1 MNELQLELKNQL
13 EKYRLK
19 QIEPH
24 MEHDDETENFRME
37 IFQELGALGFTGMTL
52 PEEFGGMGLSYE
64 DFSIA
69 LCEIAKSSVSY
80 AVTISVSSMVQAILN
95 EFGNADQK
103 KKYLPA
109 LTSGAEI
116 GAFCLSESGAGSDA
130 AALIST
136 AKKSNQNGIDG
147 YVLNGSKIWITSGGI
162 AKTYI
167 VMARSG
173 ASGGSGV
180 SAFIV
185 RDGTPGFSYGKKEK
199 KMGWRIS
206 PTRELIFHNCF
217 IPAEN
222 LLASEGEGFKIA
234 MAALEKGRFTI
245 GAIAVGCAER
255 ALDESVRYAL
265 TRQQF
270 KQAIF
275 DFQGLQFM
283 MADMAT
289 EIECSRLLVLQ
300 SARDYDNQTP
310 NAKLA
315 CMAKLKATDTAM
327 KVTTDAVQ
335 ILGGVGYT
343 REYPVERFMRDA
355 KVLQIVEGTNQIQRV
370 VIARNLKK
378 EYTTH

>member
-1 MNELQLELKNQL
+1 MSSMNEIQLELKNQL
-13 EKYRLK
+13 EKFRLQK
-19 QIEPH
+19 IEPH
-24 MEHDDETENFRME
+24 MEDDDETETFRMD
-37 IFQELGALGFTGMTL
+37 IFNELGALGFTGMTL

-64 DFSIA
+64 DFAIA

-80 AVTISVSSMVQAILN
+80 AVTISVSCMVQSILN
-95 EFGNADQK
+95 EFGNNNQK
-103 KKYLPA
+103 IKYLPA

-130 AALIST
+130 ASLLTT
-136 AKKSNQNGIDG
+136 AKKTDG
-147 YVLNGSKIWITSGGI
+147 GYILNGSKTWITSGGI

-167 VMARSG
+167 VMARTG
-173 ASGGSGV
+173 VSGGKGI

-206 PTRELIFHNCF
+206 PTRELLFHNCF
-217 IPAEN
+217 VPDEN
-222 LLASEGEGFKIA
+222 LLATEGAGFKIA

-245 GAIAVGCAER
+245 GAIAVGCSER
-255 ALDESVRYAL
+255 ALDESVSYAL
-265 TRQQF
+265 SRHQF

-300 SARDYDNQTP
+300 AARDYDRGVP

-370 VIARNLKK
+370 VIARNLKN
-378 EYTTH
+378 EYSKH

>member
-52 PEEFGGMGLSYE
+52 PEEYGGMGLSYE

-80 AVTISVSSMVQAILN
+80 AVTISVSSMVQSIIN

-130 AALIST
+130 SSLQTT
-136 AKKSNQNGIDG
+136 AKKTAGG
-147 YVLNGSKIWITSGGI
+147 YILNGSKIWITSGGI

-167 VMARSG
+167 VMARTG
-173 ASGGSGV
+173 APGSKGV

-185 RDGTPGFSYGKKEK
+185 RDGAEGFSYGKKEK

-206 PTRELIFHNCF
+206 PTRELLS
-217 IPAEN
+217 AQ
-222 LLASEGEGFKIA
+222 
-234 MAALEKGRFTI
+234 
-245 GAIAVGCAER
+245 
-255 ALDESVRYAL
+255 ES
-265 TRQQF
+265 RQQL
-270 KQAIF
+270 
-275 DFQGLQFM
+275 LQH
-283 MADMAT
+283 AAPQPALNVSYVCK
-289 EIECSRLLVLQ
+289 CS
-300 SARDYDNQTP
+300 
-310 NAKLA
+310 
-315 CMAKLKATDTAM
+315 
-327 KVTTDAVQ
+327 
-335 ILGGVGYT
+335 G
-343 REYPVERFMRDA
+343 
-355 KVLQIVEGTNQIQRV
+355 
-370 VIARNLKK
+370 
-378 EYTTH
+378 

>member
-13 EKYRLK
+13 EKYRLQK
-19 QIEPH
+19 IEPH
-24 MEHDDETENFRME
+24 MEHDDETETFRMD
-37 IFQELGALGFTGMTL
+37 IFNELGALGFTGMTL

-80 AVTISVSSMVQAILN
+80 AVTISVSCMVQAIIN
-95 EFGNADQK
+95 EFGNSNQK
-103 KKYLPA
+103 KIYLPA
-109 LTSGAEI
+109 LTTGAEI
-116 GAFCLSESGAGSDA
+116 GAFGLSESGAGSDA
-130 AALIST
+130 AALQTT
-136 AKKSNQNGIDG
+136 AKKSKGG
-147 YVLNGSKIWITSGGI
+147 YILNGSKIWITSGGI

-167 VMARSG
+167 VMARTG
-173 ASGGSGV
+173 AEGGKGV

-185 RDGTPGFSYGKKEK
+185 RDGTAGFSYGKKEK

-206 PTRELIFHNCF
+206 PTRELLFHNCF
-217 IPAEN
+217 VPEEN
-222 LLASEGEGFKIA
+222 LLLNEGDGFKIA

-265 TRQQF
+265 SRHQF

-300 SARDYDNQTP
+300 SARDYDRGFP

>member
-1 MNELQLELKNQL
+1 MNEIQLELKSQL
-13 EKYRLK
+13 EKYRLQK
-19 QIEPH
+19 IEPH
-24 MEHDDETENFRME
+24 MEHDDETENFRMD
-37 IFQELGALGFTGMTL
+37 IFNELGSLGFCGMTL

-69 LCEIAKSSVSY
+69 LTEIAKSSVSY
-80 AVTISVSSMVQAILN
+80 AVTISVSSMVQAIIN
-95 EFGNADQK
+95 EFGNATQK

-109 LTSGAEI
+109 LTSGSEI

-130 AALIST
+130 AALQTT
-136 AKKSNQNGIDG
+136 AKKTTVDG
-147 YVLNGSKIWITSGGI
+147 VSGYTLNGSKIWITSGGI

-167 VMARSG
+167 VMARTG
-173 ASGGSGV
+173 EVGGKGV

-185 RDGTPGFSYGKKEK
+185 RDGTAGFSYGKKEK

-206 PTRELIFHNCF
+206 PTRELLFHNCF

-222 LLASEGEGFKIA
+222 LLQSEGDGFKIA

-255 ALDESVRYAL
+255 ALDEAVSYSL
-265 TRQQF
+265 GRQQF

-300 SARDYDNQTP
+300 AARDYDRGAP

-327 KVTTDAVQ
+327 FVTTEAVQ

-378 EYTTH
+378 EYSKH

>member
-1 MNELQLELKNQL
+1 MNELQVELKNQL
-13 EKYRLK
+13 EKYRLQK
-19 QIEPH
+19 IEPH
-24 MEHDDETENFRME
+24 MEHDDETEEFRME
-37 IFQELGALGFTGMTL
+37 IFNELGSLGFTGMTL
-52 PEEFGGMGLSYE
+52 PEAYGGMDLSYE

-69 LCEIAKSSVSY
+69 LGEIAKSSVSY

-95 EFGNADQK
+95 EFGNITQK
-103 KKYLPA
+103 KTYLPA
-109 LTSGAEI
+109 LTSGSEI

-130 AALIST
+130 ASLVTT
-136 AKKSNQNGIDG
+136 AKKTILEGRAG

-167 VMARSG
+167 VMART
-173 ASGGSGV
+173 GGVGGKGV

-199 KMGWRIS
+199 KMGWKVS

-217 IPAEN
+217 IPEEN
-222 LLASEGEGFKIA
+222 LLLTEGEGFKIA

-255 ALDESVRYAL
+255 ALDEAVRYSL

-270 KQAIF
+270 KQPIF

-289 EIECSRLLVLQ
+289 EIECSRLLVMQ
-300 SARDYDNQTP
+300 AARDYDNGAP

-343 REYPVERFMRDA
+343 KEYPVERFMRDA

>member
-13 EKYRLK
+13 EKFRLAK
-19 QIEPH
+19 LEPH
-24 MEHDDETENFRME
+24 MEHDDETEEFRMDV
-37 IFQELGALGFTGMTL
+37 FNELGSLGFCGMTL
-52 PEEFGGMGLSYE
+52 PEEYGGMNMSYE
-64 DFSIA
+64 DFTIA
-69 LCEIAKSSVSY
+69 LCEIAKSSVAY
-80 AVTISVSSMVQAILN
+80 AVTISVSAMVQSILN
-95 EFGNADQK
+95 TFGTTEQK

-130 AALIST
+130 AALQTT
-136 AKKSNQNGIDG
+136 AKKTEGG
-147 YVLNGSKIWITSGGI
+147 YILNGSKIWITSGGI

-167 VMARSG
+167 VMARTGGEG
-173 ASGGSGV
+173 AKGV

-185 RDGTPGFSYGKKEK
+185 RDGTPGFTYGKKEK
-199 KMGWRIS
+199 KMGWRVS
-206 PTRELIFHNCF
+206 PTRELIFSNCF

-222 LLASEGEGFKIA
+222 LLANEGEGFKIA
-234 MAALEKGRFTI
+234 MEGLDKGRFTI
-245 GAIAVGCAER
+245 GSIAVGCSER
-255 ALDESVRYAL
+255 ALDEAVKYSL

-289 EIECSRLLVLQ
+289 EIECSRLLVSQ
-300 SARDYDNQTP
+300 AAKNYDNNTP
-310 NAKLA
+310 DPKLA

-327 KVTTDAVQ
+327 RVTTDAVQ

-343 REYPVERFMRDA
+343 KEYPVERFMRDA
-355 KVLQIVEGTNQIQRV
+355 KVLQIVEGTNQVQRV
-370 VIARNLKK
+370 VIARHLKK
-378 EYTTH
+378 EYTTN

>member
-1 MNELQLELKNQL
+1 MNELQTELKNQL
-13 EKYRLK
+13 EKFRLAK
-19 QIEPH
+19 IEPH
-24 MEHDDETENFRME
+24 MEHDDETEEFRMD
-37 IFQELGALGFTGMTL
+37 IFNELGSLGFCGMTL
-52 PEEFGGMGLSYE
+52 PEEYGGMGLSYE
-64 DFSIA
+64 DFTVA
-69 LCEIAKSSVSY
+69 LCEIAKSSVAY
-80 AVTISVSSMVQAILN
+80 AVTISVSAMVQSILN
-95 EFGNADQK
+95 TFGNDDQK

-109 LTSGAEI
+109 LTSGQEI

-130 AALIST
+130 AALVTT
-136 AKKSNQNGIDG
+136 AKKTDGG

-167 VMARSG
+167 VMARTGGEG
-173 ASGGSGV
+173 AKGV

-185 RDGTPGFSYGKKEK
+185 RDGTPGFTYGKKEK
-199 KMGWRIS
+199 KMGWRVS
-206 PTRELIFHNCF
+206 PTRELIFQNCF

-222 LLASEGEGFKIA
+222 LLAQEGEGFKIA
-234 MAALEKGRFTI
+234 MEGLDKGRFTI
-245 GAIAVGCAER
+245 GSIAVGCSER
-255 ALDESVRYAL
+255 ALDEAVKYAL
-265 TRQQF
+265 SRQQF

-289 EIECSRLLVLQ
+289 EIECSRLLVKEA
-300 SARDYDNQTP
+300 ARNYDNNTP
-310 NAKLA
+310 DAKLA

-343 REYPVERFMRDA
+343 KEYPVERFMRDA
-355 KVLQIVEGTNQIQRV
+355 KVLQIVEGTNQVQRV

>member
-13 EKYRLK
+13 EKYRLQK
-19 QIEPH
+19 IEPH
-24 MEHDDETENFRME
+24 MEHDDETETFRMD
-37 IFQELGALGFTGMTL
+37 IFNELGALGFTGMTL

-64 DFSIA
+64 DFAIA

-95 EFGNADQK
+95 EFGNNDQK
-103 KKYLPA
+103 KKYLPT
-109 LTSGAEI
+109 LTTGQEI

-130 AALIST
+130 AALQTT
-136 AKKSNQNGIDG
+136 AKKTVQNGIAG

-167 VMARSG
+167 VMARTG
-173 ASGGSGV
+173 DAGGKGV

-185 RDGTPGFSYGKKEK
+185 RDGTEGFSYGKKEK
-199 KMGWRIS
+199 KMGWRVS

-222 LLASEGEGFKIA
+222 LLLTEGDGFKIA

-255 ALDESVRYAL
+255 ALDESVSYAL
-265 TRQQF
+265 SRQQF

-300 SARDYDNQTP
+300 AARDYDRGAP

-343 REYPVERFMRDA
+343 KEYPVERFMRDA

-378 EYTTH
+378 EYSTH

>member
-1 MNELQLELKNQL
+1 MNEIQREIKNQL
-13 EKYRLK
+13 EKFRLSK
-19 QIEPH
+19 IEPH
-24 MEHDDETENFRME
+24 MEHDDETEEFRMDL
-37 IFQELGALGFTGMTL
+37 FQELGALGFCGMPL
-52 PEEFGGMGLSYE
+52 PENYGGMGMSYE

-69 LCEIAKSSVSY
+69 LAEIAKSSVSY
-80 AVTISVSSMVQAILN
+80 SVTISVSAMVQAILN
-95 EFGNADQK
+95 EFGTEEQK
-103 KKYLPA
+103 KKYLPS
-109 LTSGAEI
+109 LTSGQEI

-130 AALIST
+130 ASLQTT
-136 AKKSNQNGIDG
+136 AKEAPGG
-147 YVLNGSKIWITSGGI
+147 YLLNGSKIWITSGGI

-167 VMARSG
+167 VMART
-173 ASGGSGV
+173 GGLGGGGV

-185 RDGTPGFSYGKKEK
+185 RDGTPGFTYGKKEK
-199 KMGWRIS
+199 KMGWRVS
-206 PTRELIFHNCF
+206 PTRELVFHNCF
-217 IPAEN
+217 IPKEN
-222 LLASEGEGFKIA
+222 LLASVGEGFKIA

-265 TRQQF
+265 TRKQF
-270 KQAIF
+270 NQVIF

-283 MADMAT
+283 MSDMAT

-300 SARDYDNQTP
+300 SARDYDNGTP

-343 REYPVERFMRDA
+343 KEYPVERFMRDA

-370 VIARNLKK
+370 VIARQLKK
-378 EYTTH
+378 EYSSHE

>member
-1 MNELQLELKNQL
+1 MQLELKNQL
-13 EKYRLK
+13 EKYRLQK
-19 QIEPH
+19 IEPH
-24 MEHDDETENFRME
+24 MEHDDETETFRMD
-37 IFQELGALGFTGMTL
+37 IFNELGTLGFTGMPL
-52 PEEFGGMGLSYE
+52 PTEFGGLGLTYE

-69 LCEIAKSSVSY
+69 LTEIAKSSVSY
-80 AVTISVSSMVQAILN
+80 AVTISVSCMVQAILN
-95 EFGNADQK
+95 EFGNDNQK
-103 KKYLPA
+103 KKYLPS
-109 LTSGAEI
+109 LTSGDEI
-116 GAFCLSESGAGSDA
+116 AAFCLSESGAGSDA
-130 AALIST
+130 ASLQAT
-136 AKKSNQNGIDG
+136 AKKTHGG
-147 YVLNGSKIWITSGGI
+147 YILNGSKIWITSGGI

-167 VMARSG
+167 VMARTG
-173 ASGGSGV
+173 NDGNKGI
-180 SAFIV
+180 SAFIL
-185 RDGTPGFSYGKKEK
+185 RDGALGFSYGKKEK
-199 KMGWRIS
+199 KMGWKIS

-217 IPAEN
+217 IPEEN
-222 LLASEGEGFKIA
+222 LLGKEGDGFKIA

-245 GAIAVGCAER
+245 GAIAVGCSER
-255 ALDESVRYAL
+255 ALDEAVKYSL
-265 TRQQF
+265 GRQQF

-300 SARDYDNQTP
+300 AARDYDSGGP

-335 ILGGVGYT
+335 ILGAVGYT
-343 REYPVERFMRDA
+343 KEYPVERFMRDA

-378 EYTTH
+378 EYSTH

>member
-1 MNELQLELKNQL
+1 MNEIQLELKNQL
-13 EKYRLK
+13 EKFRLAK
-19 QIEPH
+19 IEPH
-24 MEHDDETENFRME
+24 MEHDDETEEFRMSV
-37 IFQELGALGFTGMTL
+37 FNELGELGFCGMTL
-52 PEEFGGMGLSYE
+52 PEEFGGMGLTYE

-69 LCEIAKSSVSY
+69 LTEIAKSSVAY

-95 EFGNADQK
+95 EFGNSNQK

-109 LTSGAEI
+109 LTSGSEI

-130 AALIST
+130 ASLQTT
-136 AKKSNQNGIDG
+136 AKKVDGG

-167 VMARSG
+167 VMARTG
-173 ASGGSGV
+173 AEGGKGV

-185 RDGTPGFSYGKKEK
+185 RDGTAGFSYGKKEK
-199 KMGWRIS
+199 KMGWKIS
-206 PTRELIFHNCF
+206 PTRELLFHNCF
-217 IPAEN
+217 IPDEN
-222 LLASEGEGFKIA
+222 LLLSEGEGFKIA

-255 ALDESVRYAL
+255 ALDEAVKYSL

-289 EIECSRLLVLQ
+289 EIECSRLLVMQ
-300 SARDYDNQTP
+300 AAKDYDNKTP

-327 KVTTDAVQ
+327 SVTTDAVQ

-343 REYPVERFMRDA
+343 KEYPVERFMRDA

-378 EYTTH
+378 EYSVH

>member
-13 EKYRLK
+13 EKYRLQK
-19 QIEPH
+19 IEPH
-24 MEHDDETENFRME
+24 MEHDDETGTFRMD
-37 IFQELGALGFTGMTL
+37 IFNELGSLGFTGMTL

-69 LCEIAKSSVSY
+69 LSEIAKSSVSY

-95 EFGNADQK
+95 EFGNDDQK

-109 LTSGAEI
+109 LTSGSEI
-116 GAFCLSESGAGSDA
+116 GSFCLSESAAGSDA
-130 AALIST
+130 ASLQTT
-136 AKKSNQNGIDG
+136 AKKVDGG
-147 YVLNGSKIWITSGGI
+147 YVLNGSKMWITSGGI

-167 VMARSG
+167 VMARTG
-173 ASGGSGV
+173 AEGAKGI

-185 RDGTPGFSYGKKEK
+185 RDGDAGFTYGKKEK
-199 KMGWRIS
+199 KMGWKVS

-217 IPAEN
+217 VPDEN
-222 LLASEGEGFKIA
+222 LLAKEGDGFKIA
-234 MAALEKGRFTI
+234 MAALDKGRFTI

-255 ALDESVRYAL
+255 GLDEAVKYSL
-265 TRQQF
+265 TRNQF
-270 KQAIF
+270 KQPIF

-289 EIECSRLLVLQ
+289 EIECSRLLVLKA
-300 SARDYDNQTP
+300 ARDYDNHEP
-310 NAKLA
+310 NSKLA

-343 REYPVERFMRDA
+343 SEYPVERFMRDA

-378 EYTTH
+378 EYSTH

>member
-1 MNELQLELKNQL
+1 MNEIQRELKNQL
-13 EKYRLK
+13 EKYRLSK
-19 QIEPH
+19 IEPH
-24 MEHDDETENFRME
+24 MEHDDETEEFRMDL
-37 IFQELGALGFTGMTL
+37 FQELGALGFCGMPL
-52 PEEFGGMGLSYE
+52 PENYGGMGMSYE

-69 LCEIAKSSVSY
+69 LAEIAKSSVSY
-80 AVTISVSSMVQAILN
+80 SVTISVTAMVQAILN
-95 EFGNADQK
+95 EFGTEEQK

-109 LTSGAEI
+109 LTSGQEI

-130 AALIST
+130 ASLQTT
-136 AKKSNQNGIDG
+136 AKEAPGG

-167 VMARSG
+167 VMART
-173 ASGGSGV
+173 GGEGGKGV

-199 KMGWRIS
+199 KMGWRVS
-206 PTRELIFHNCF
+206 PTRELVFHNCF
-217 IPAEN
+217 IPKEN
-222 LLASEGEGFKIA
+222 MLAKEGEGFKIA

-255 ALDESVRYAL
+255 ALDEAVKYSL
-265 TRQQF
+265 TRKQF
-270 KQAIF
+270 NQAIF

-283 MADMAT
+283 MSDMAT

-300 SARDYDNQTP
+300 SARDYDNGTP

-343 REYPVERFMRDA
+343 KEYPVERFMRDA

-370 VIARNLKK
+370 VIARQLKK
-378 EYTTH
+378 EYSGH

>member
-13 EKYRLK
+13 EKYRLQK
-19 QIEPH
+19 IEPH
-24 MEHDDETENFRME
+24 MEHDDETETFRMD
-37 IFQELGALGFTGMTL
+37 IFNELGALGFTGMTL

-64 DFSIA
+64 DFAIA

-95 EFGNADQK
+95 EFGNDDQK
-103 KKYLPA
+103 KKYLPT
-109 LTSGAEI
+109 LTTGQEI

-130 AALIST
+130 AALQTT
-136 AKKSNQNGIDG
+136 AKKTVQNGVAG

-167 VMARSG
+167 VMARTG
-173 ASGGSGV
+173 DAGGKGV

-185 RDGTPGFSYGKKEK
+185 RDGTEGFSYGKKEK

-217 IPAEN
+217 IPSEN
-222 LLASEGEGFKIA
+222 LLLTEGDGFKIA

-255 ALDESVRYAL
+255 ALDESVSYAL
-265 TRQQF
+265 SRQQF

-300 SARDYDNQTP
+300 AARDYDRGAP

-378 EYTTH
+378 EYSTH

>member
-1 MNELQLELKNQL
+1 MNELQLDLKNQL
-13 EKYRLK
+13 EKYRLQK
-19 QIEPH
+19 IEPH
-24 MEHDDETENFRME
+24 MEHDDESETFRME
-37 IFQELGALGFTGMTL
+37 IFNELGALGFTGMTI

-64 DFSIA
+64 DFSVA
-69 LCEIAKSSVSY
+69 LCEIAKSSVAY
-80 AVTISVSSMVQAILN
+80 AVTISVSSMVQAIIN
-95 EFGNADQK
+95 EFGNDEQK

-109 LTSGAEI
+109 LTIGAEI

-130 AALIST
+130 ASLVTT
-136 AKKSNQNGIDG
+136 AKKTTQNGVDG

-167 VMARSG
+167 VMART
-173 ASGGSGV
+173 GGVGGQGV

-185 RDGTPGFSYGKKEK
+185 RDGTAGFSYGKKER
-199 KMGWRIS
+199 KMGWRVS
-206 PTRELIFHNCF
+206 PTRELLFHNCF
-217 IPAEN
+217 IPEEN
-222 LLASEGEGFKIA
+222 LLYNEGEGFKIA

-245 GAIAVGCAER
+245 GAIAVGCSER
-255 ALDESVRYAL
+255 ALDESVKYAL

-289 EIECSRLLVLQ
+289 EIECSRLLVMQ
-300 SARDYDNQTP
+300 SARDYDNKTP

-370 VIARNLKK
+370 VIARCLKK

>member
-13 EKYRLK
+13 EKYRLQK
-19 QIEPH
+19 IEPH
-24 MEHDDETENFRME
+24 MEHDDETETFRMD
-37 IFQELGALGFTGMTL
+37 IFNELGSLGFTGMTL
-52 PEEFGGMGLSYE
+52 PEEFGGMGLTYE

-95 EFGNADQK
+95 EFGNVDQK

-109 LTSGAEI
+109 LTSGTEI

-130 AALIST
+130 AALITT

-167 VMARSG
+167 VMARTG
-173 ASGGSGV
+173 AEGGKGV

-185 RDGTPGFSYGKKEK
+185 RDGTAGFSYGKKEK

-222 LLASEGEGFKIA
+222 LLTNEGEGFKIA

-300 SARDYDNQTP
+300 SARDYDNKTP

>member
-1 MNELQLELKNQL
+1 MNELQLELKKQL
-13 EKYRLK
+13 EKYRLQK
-19 QIEPH
+19 IEPH
-24 MEHDDETENFRME
+24 MEHDDETETFRMD
-37 IFQELGALGFTGMTL
+37 IFHELGALGFTGMTL
-52 PEEFGGMGLSYE
+52 PEEYGGMGLSYE

-80 AVTISVSSMVQAILN
+80 AVTISVSCMVQAIIN
-95 EFGNADQK
+95 EFGNINQK
-103 KKYLPA
+103 QKYLPS
-109 LTSGAEI
+109 LTKGAEI

-130 AALIST
+130 AALATT
-136 AKKSNQNGIDG
+136 AKKTTDG
-147 YVLNGSKIWITSGGI
+147 YILNGSKIWITSGGI

-167 VMARSG
+167 VMARTG
-173 ASGGSGV
+173 APGKNGV

-206 PTRELIFHNCF
+206 PTRELLFHNCF
-217 IPAEN
+217 VPEED
-222 LLASEGEGFKIA
+222 LLLSAGDGFKIA
-234 MAALEKGRFTI
+234 MAALDKGRFTI
-245 GAIAVGCAER
+245 GAIAVGCSLR
-255 ALDESVRYAL
+255 ALDESVSYAL
-265 TRQQF
+265 SRQQF

-289 EIECSRLLVLQ
+289 EIECSRLLVLAA
-300 SARDYDNQTP
+300 ARDYDRGVP

-370 VIARNLKK
+370 VIARHLKQ
-378 EYTTH
+378 EYSTH

>member
-1 MNELQLELKNQL
+1 MNEIQRELKNQL
-13 EKYRLK
+13 EKFRLSK
-19 QIEPH
+19 IEPH
-24 MEHDDETENFRME
+24 MEHDDETEEFRMDL
-37 IFQELGALGFTGMTL
+37 FQELGALGFCGMPL
-52 PEEFGGMGLSYE
+52 PETYGGMGMSYE

-80 AVTISVSSMVQAILN
+80 SVTISVTAMVQAILN
-95 EFGNADQK
+95 EFGTEDQK
-103 KKYLPA
+103 IKYLPS
-109 LTSGAEI
+109 LTSGQEI

-130 AALIST
+130 ASLQTT
-136 AKKSNQNGIDG
+136 AKEAPGG
-147 YVLNGSKIWITSGGI
+147 YILNGSKIWITSGGI

-167 VMARSG
+167 VMART
-173 ASGGSGV
+173 GGEGGKGV

-185 RDGTPGFSYGKKEK
+185 RDGTPGFTYGKKEK
-199 KMGWRIS
+199 KMGWRVS
-206 PTRELIFHNCF
+206 PTRELVFHNCF
-217 IPAEN
+217 IPKEN
-222 LLASEGEGFKIA
+222 LLAKEGEGFKIA

-265 TRQQF
+265 SRKQF
-270 KQAIF
+270 NQAIF

-283 MADMAT
+283 MSDMAT

-300 SARDYDNQTP
+300 SARDYDNGTP

-343 REYPVERFMRDA
+343 KEYPVERFMRDA

-370 VIARNLKK
+370 VIARQLKK
-378 EYTTH
+378 EYSGH

>member
-1 MNELQLELKNQL
+1 MNEIQLELKNQL
-13 EKYRLK
+13 EKFRLQK
-19 QIEPH
+19 IEPH
-24 MEHDDETENFRME
+24 MEHDDETETFRMD
-37 IFQELGALGFTGMTL
+37 IFNELGSLGFTGMTI

-80 AVTISVSSMVQAILN
+80 AVTISVSCMVQAIIN
-95 EFGNADQK
+95 EFGHIDQK
-103 KKYLPA
+103 KKYLPD
-109 LTSGAEI
+109 LTSGVEI

-130 AALIST
+130 AALQTT
-136 AKKSNQNGIDG
+136 AKKTHHKGIDG
-147 YVLNGSKIWITSGGI
+147 YILNGSKIWITSGGI

-167 VMARSG
+167 VMARTG
-173 ASGGSGV
+173 AEGGKGV

-185 RDGTPGFSYGKKEK
+185 RDGTEGFSYGKKEK

-206 PTRELIFHNCF
+206 PTRELLFHNCF
-217 IPAEN
+217 VPAEN
-222 LLASEGEGFKIA
+222 LLLAEGDGFKIA

-245 GAIAVGCAER
+245 GAIAVGCSER
-255 ALDESVRYAL
+255 ALDESVSYAL
-265 TRQQF
+265 SRQQF

-289 EIECSRLLVLQ
+289 EIECSRLLVLEA
-300 SARDYDNQTP
+300 ARDYDRGTP

-378 EYTTH
+378 EYCKH

>member
-1 MNELQLELKNQL
+1 MNDLQLELKNQL
-13 EKYRLK
+13 EKFRLAK
-19 QIEPH
+19 IEPH
-24 MEHDDETENFRME
+24 MEHDDETEEFRMS
-37 IFQELGALGFTGMTL
+37 IFNELGSLGFTGMTL
-52 PEEFGGMGLSYE
+52 PEAYGGMGLSYQ

-69 LCEIAKSSVSY
+69 LCEIAKSSVAY
-80 AVTISVSSMVQAILN
+80 AVTISVSAMVQSIIN
-95 EFGNADQK
+95 EFGNTKQK
-103 KKYLPA
+103 ETYLPA

-130 AALIST
+130 AALITT
-136 AKKSNQNGIDG
+136 AKKADG
-147 YVLNGSKIWITSGGI
+147 GYILNGSKIWITSGGI

-167 VMARSG
+167 VMARTG
-173 ASGGSGV
+173 AEGGKGV

-199 KMGWRIS
+199 KMGWRVS

-217 IPAEN
+217 VPAEN

-255 ALDESVRYAL
+255 ALDEAVTYSLSRH
-265 TRQQF
+265 QF
-270 KQAIF
+270 KQPIF
-275 DFQGLQFM
+275 DFQGLQWM

-289 EIECSRLLVLQ
+289 EIECSRLLVDQ
-300 SARDYDNQTP
+300 SARDYDNKTP
-310 NAKLA
+310 NPKLA

-343 REYPVERFMRDA
+343 KEYPVERFMRDA

-370 VIARNLKK
+370 VIARELKK
-378 EYTTH
+378 EYSTH

>member
-13 EKYRLK
+13 EKFRLAK
-19 QIEPH
+19 IEPH
-24 MEHDDETENFRME
+24 MEHDDETEEFRMDL
-37 IFQELGALGFTGMTL
+37 FHELGSLGFTGMTL
-52 PEEFGGMGLSYE
+52 PEAYGGMGMTYE

-69 LCEIAKSSVSY
+69 LTEIAKSSVAY
-80 AVTISVSSMVQAILN
+80 AVTISVSAMVQAILN
-95 EFGNADQK
+95 EFGNETQK

-109 LTSGAEI
+109 LTSGEEI
-116 GAFCLSESGAGSDA
+116 GAFCLSESSAGSDA
-130 AALIST
+130 AGLQTT
-136 AKKSNQNGIDG
+136 AKKAEGG
-147 YVLNGSKIWITSGGI
+147 YILNGSKIWITSGGI

-167 VMARSG
+167 VMARTG
-173 ASGGSGV
+173 AEGGKGV

-199 KMGWRIS
+199 KMGWRVS
-206 PTRELIFHNCF
+206 PTRELLFHNCF
-217 IPAEN
+217 VPTEN
-222 LLASEGEGFKIA
+222 LLALEGEGFKIA

-255 ALDESVRYAL
+255 ALDEAVKYSL
-265 TRQQF
+265 TRHQF

-275 DFQGLQFM
+275 DFQGLQWM

-289 EIECSRLLVLQ
+289 EIECSRLLVMQ
-300 SARDYDNQTP
+300 SARDYDNKTP
-310 NAKLA
+310 NPKLA

-343 REYPVERFMRDA
+343 KEYPVERFMRDA

-370 VIARNLKK
+370 VIARQLKK

>member
-1 MNELQLELKNQL
+1 MNELQIELKNQL
-13 EKYRLK
+13 EKFRLAK
-19 QIEPH
+19 IEPH
-24 MEHDDETENFRME
+24 MEHDDESEEFRMDV
-37 IFQELGALGFTGMTL
+37 FRELGSLGFTGMTL
-52 PEEFGGMGLSYE
+52 PEAYGGMGLSYE
-64 DFSIA
+64 DFSVA
-69 LCEIAKSSVSY
+69 LCEIAKSSVAY
-80 AVTISVSSMVQAILN
+80 AVTISVSAMVQAIIN
-95 EFGNADQK
+95 EFGNDAQK
-103 KKYLPA
+103 TKYLPA
-109 LTSGAEI
+109 LTAGEEI

-130 AALIST
+130 AALQTT
-136 AKKSNQNGIDG
+136 AKKTNGG
-147 YVLNGSKIWITSGGI
+147 YILNGSKIWITSGGI

-167 VMARSG
+167 VMARTG
-173 ASGGSGV
+173 GEGGSGV

-185 RDGTPGFSYGKKEK
+185 RDGTAGFSYGKKEK
-199 KMGWRIS
+199 KMGWRVS
-206 PTRELIFHNCF
+206 PTRELLFHNCF

-222 LLASEGEGFKIA
+222 LLSGEGEGFKIA

-255 ALDESVRYAL
+255 ALDESVRYSL

-270 KQAIF
+270 KQPIF

-289 EIECSRLLVLQ
+289 EIECSRLLVMQ
-300 SARDYDNQTP
+300 SAKNYDNKTP
-310 NAKLA
+310 NPKLA

-343 REYPVERFMRDA
+343 KEYPVERFMRDA

-370 VIARNLKK
+370 VIARQLKK
-378 EYTTH
+378 EYSTH

>member
-1 MNELQLELKNQL
+1 MNEIQLELKNQL
-13 EKYRLK
+13 EKFRLAK
-19 QIEPH
+19 IEPH
-24 MEHDDETENFRME
+24 MEHDDETEEFRMNV
-37 IFQELGALGFTGMTL
+37 FNELGELGFCGMTL
-52 PEEFGGMGLSYE
+52 PEEFGGMGLTYE

-69 LCEIAKSSVSY
+69 LTEIAKSSVAY

-95 EFGNADQK
+95 EFGSVDQK

-130 AALIST
+130 ASLQTT
-136 AKKSNQNGIDG
+136 AKKVEGG

-167 VMARSG
+167 VMARTS
-173 ASGGSGV
+173 ADGGKGV

-185 RDGTPGFSYGKKEK
+185 RDGTSGFSYGKKEK
-199 KMGWRIS
+199 KMGWKIS
-206 PTRELIFHNCF
+206 PTRELLFHNCF
-217 IPAEN
+217 IPDEN
-222 LLASEGEGFKIA
+222 LLLKEGEGFKIA

-255 ALDESVRYAL
+255 ALDEAVKYSLSRH
-265 TRQQF
+265 QF

-289 EIECSRLLVLQ
+289 EIECSRLLVMQ
-300 SARDYDNQTP
+300 SARDYDNKTP

-327 KVTTDAVQ
+327 SVTTDAVQ

-343 REYPVERFMRDA
+343 KEYPVERFMRDA

-378 EYTTH
+378 EYSVH